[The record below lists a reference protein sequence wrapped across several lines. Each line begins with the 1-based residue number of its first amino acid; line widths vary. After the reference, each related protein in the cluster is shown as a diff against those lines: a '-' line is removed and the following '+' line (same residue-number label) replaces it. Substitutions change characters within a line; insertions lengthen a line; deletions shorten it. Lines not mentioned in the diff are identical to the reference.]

1 MFIESTKIFSLLIL
15 IGNCFMPNS
24 VMANAQLDFGKF
36 GSTNT
41 KNNKSTSY
49 LQPIIDEQDKLIIL
63 VDVLVGTDGQA
74 LKTIISPPAR
84 YTSFNR
90 LALRKAMKQTYP
102 LKIDRQG
109 IPIEYWL
116 KKQSIYFQIQPQRN
130 THIKH

>member
-1 MFIESTKIFSLLIL
+1 MGTWFVL
-15 IGNCFMPNS
+15 NS
-24 VMANAQLDFGKF
+24 VMPNEQLDFVKF
-36 GSTNT
+36 GSTNI
-41 KNNKSTSY
+41 KNNNSTSH

-63 VDVLVGTDGQA
+63 VDVLVGSNGQA

-102 LKIDRQG
+102 LKIDGQG

-116 KKQSIYFQIQPQRN
+116 KNQPIDFQIQPQRN
-130 THIKH
+130 TNSKQP